1 MIVSAKPSNLLS
13 YRAYVEGGEA
23 GGVSA
28 LAWLM
33 SQQSG
38 VPALELER
46 ALYAVNPLVV
56 IANEDDPLSARLM
69 DGAEE
74 HLYAFCRNVETM
86 HLVAVA

>member
-1 MIVSAKPSNLLS
+1 MIVSAKSSNLLFF
-13 YRAYVEGGEA
+13 RAYVEGGEV

-33 SQQSG
+33 SQRSG

-56 IANEDDPLSARLM
+56 INDEDDPLSACLL